1 MDKVK
6 TVSFPKYIDE
16 VDSLCVYESGLQVP
30 FLVERVFSVS
40 ARKGSIRGQH
50 AHKKCAQLLVCL
62 AKSIRVSWDDGVSVG
77 SCVLDDPGA
86 GLLVPP
92 GFWGCQEYLE
102 DGALLMVLCD
112 RPYEAEDYIRDYG
125 EFKIYV
131 QGDVR

>member
-62 AKSIRVSWDDGVSVG
+62 AKSIRVSWDDGVS
-77 SCVLDDPGA
+77 GA
-86 GLLVPP
+86 ANSDSPFLRIPVNRVMR
-92 GFWGCQEYLE
+92 F
-102 DGALLMVLCD
+102 
-112 RPYEAEDYIRDYG
+112 
-125 EFKIYV
+125 
-131 QGDVR
+131 